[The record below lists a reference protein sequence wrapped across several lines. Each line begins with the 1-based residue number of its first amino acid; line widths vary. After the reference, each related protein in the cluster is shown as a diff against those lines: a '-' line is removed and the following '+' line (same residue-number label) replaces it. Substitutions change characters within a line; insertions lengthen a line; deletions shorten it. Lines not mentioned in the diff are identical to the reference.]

1 MGALNLFHDALDTL
15 WTTVEPRMATPES
28 LLLLKQRTQGFLT
41 DIDSSLNPL
50 RRFATHGLERNRSRL
65 RIAVHS
71 LYSHSDSDSDSD
83 SDNGSGSGS
92 GSESENTDALAA
104 IELMFATPD
113 TPEYS
118 ALTDVLVRYIA
129 VRDALSE
136 DSDADSS
143 DSDSS

>member
-1 MGALNLFHDALDTL
+1 MGALNLFHDALEAL

-28 LLLLKQRTQGFLT
+28 FLLLKQRTQGFLI

-65 RIAVHS
+65 QGAVRS

-83 SDNGSGSGS
+83 SEGDSDS
-92 GSESENTDALAA
+92 TDALTA
-104 IELMFATPD
+104 IELMFATAD
-113 TPEYS
+113 TPEHS
-118 ALTDVLVRYIA
+118 AMTDVLVRYIA
-129 VRDALSE
+129 VRDELTS
-136 DSDADSS
+136 DSDSS